1 MLPSKKGQGNLET
14 LILIG
19 GGVLVAVIIVTI
31 LVSLGGQSRDSA
43 SEQVDDVSSSTDG
56 PLPPTITS
64 VKANYLDCET
74 IDVGGTL
81 RKIGLL
87 SFSWKPLS
95 REGTYKLI
103 IENKDNDV
111 LNEGDYT
118 VILDGNIIPEDNLN
132 PIITNNLIVSDID
145 LGNGS
150 CGDSYY
156 LSIEVSKNNQSKK
169 SSRYSFNWSDSGPKT
184 TVISRPLFNPVP
196 GSYNYFSFP
205 STITLDVSDPSFSVY
220 YTIDGS
226 DPYTSG
232 IPYTLGLPISI
243 SPGTTIMAYSEYN
256 SVKSG
261 IASGTYTV
269 SYDTVSSVT
278 ATPDSSINLE
288 DPINVVLSSATS
300 SSTIYYTLDSS
311 IPDCSGSFSEYTS
324 PINVLTDTT
333 IKAIACREN
342 YNDSSVSTFTYSF
355 FVPLDPIIFN
365 PPAGDYS
372 TIQNITLSNSN
383 PGATIHYTT
392 SGFDPTLLSPVYSSP
407 ISVSSPVTIKAMAA
421 VGLNT
426 GPISQADYNVTL
438 PANIAIF
445 SLPSG
450 TYNNNIFVDL
460 STTTPLPYSIYY
472 TTNGDTPTS
481 SSTQY
486 LGTSIPVTRNQTLKA
501 IVYKPGYLASSVTQ
515 ADYTFKLN
523 APTFSP
529 SPGAY
534 SDSQS
539 IAITSVAGAQ
549 IRYTING
556 ATPTQTTGTQINSGE
571 STVPITSTSTLRA
584 ITYKTGWTSSDVSTG
599 VYTINAPAAT
609 PAFSPNGGTFTNS
622 VNVTLSCTTP
632 SSTIR
637 YTTDGT
643 DPTREDGTVYS
654 SPINFTSTTTLKA
667 VCYASGYSTSPVAT
681 QTFTVQLIASPAT
694 FSSPS
699 GTYNNN
705 IFVDLSTTT
714 PLPYS
719 IYYTTNGDTP
729 TSSSTQYLGTSIPVT
744 RNQTL
749 KAIVY
754 KPGYLASSVTQA
766 DYTFKLNAP
775 TFSPSPGAYSDS
787 QSIAITSVAGAQIR
801 YTINGAT
808 PTQTTGTQI
817 NSGESTVPI
826 TSTSTLRAITYKTG
840 WTSSDVSTGVYTI
853 NAPAATPTFSPNGGT
868 HTNSVNVTLSCS
880 TPSSTIRY
888 TTDGTDPTRDDGTV
902 YSSPINFTS
911 TTTLK
916 AVCYAFGYSTSP
928 VATQTFTVQ
937 LIANPATF
945 SSPSGTYNNN
955 IFVDLSTTTPLP
967 YSIYYTT
974 NGDTP
979 TSSSTQYL
987 GTSIPV
993 TRNQTLKA
1001 IVYKSGYLES
1011 SVSQADYTFK
1021 LNSPTFSPLPGTY
1034 STAQNVVIT
1043 SVPGA
1048 QISYTLDNSTPVQG
1062 GVNVINHG
1070 ESVLINSPTPLKA
1083 IAYKTG
1089 WTSSDLVQGYYNVDI
1104 TPDPVTVLG
1113 GGATC
1118 NANATLTATGGANGT
1133 IYYQGTTSNGTST
1146 MNASTSEVVS
1156 SPGTY
1161 YFRARSTSGTWGTQG
1176 SATVSFNTPSVAPT
1190 SITGNTSVCS
1200 GSPTTLTAIGGT
1212 VGTGATYQWYAG
1224 TCGTA
1229 ISLGSSSSLT
1239 VSPTSTT
1246 TYYAR
1251 LSGTCNTTSCVSKT
1265 VTIASPPTVNV
1276 TPGERCGNGSVTL
1289 GATTT
1294 SGTIE
1299 WYTSSTGGSP
1309 IATGNSFT
1317 TPLLNWTTTY
1327 YVGVTGGTCNLTTR
1341 VPVTA
1346 TILSQPGSVSI
1357 SLQNSG
1363 PGFATI
1369 SATGGSGGTIY
1380 FQGTTSMGTSTSLGG
1395 TPQTVNSNGT
1405 YYFRARSTNGC
1416 WGSQSSIN
1424 VTIPA
1429 GLSNLE
1435 LSNNPSGFAF
1445 NSNTYNYN
1453 DIFYLISTTNSITVT
1468 PTGTGTITVNGS
1480 TVSSGSASSPISI
1493 SDGNLK
1499 TITVNVTQGAT
1510 SATYTLKVRKIITT
1524 HTGTATVTEGIS
1536 GGYAY
1541 RVHKFRS
1548 GTGTYTINID
1558 FPMYMLEYLVVGG
1571 GGGGGGY
1578 NGNGGNAGQYRYYG
1592 LVSSSAD
1599 TYDVVV
1605 GSGGSGGSYNTAGTA
1620 GGYSFFNG
1628 TIASGGSGGS
1638 SSTNYACP
1646 PQNRGG
1652 TGSGG
1657 SGSCWASPPG
1667 YGVGGPGTSN
1677 DITGSNVIYAAG
1689 GNSRENS
1696 GSAGAPNTGNGG
1708 DGKASGSGTRGLSG
1722 GSGVVIVRVQIPV

>member
-1 MLPSKKGQGNLET
+1 
-14 LILIG
+14 
-19 GGVLVAVIIVTI
+19 
-31 LVSLGGQSRDSA
+31 
-43 SEQVDDVSSSTDG
+43 
-56 PLPPTITS
+56 
-64 VKANYLDCET
+64 
-74 IDVGGTL
+74 
-81 RKIGLL
+81 
-87 SFSWKPLS
+87 
-95 REGTYKLI
+95 
-103 IENKDNDV
+103 
-111 LNEGDYT
+111 
-118 VILDGNIIPEDNLN
+118 
-132 PIITNNLIVSDID
+132 
-145 LGNGS
+145 
-150 CGDSYY
+150 
-156 LSIEVSKNNQSKK
+156 
-169 SSRYSFNWSDSGPKT
+169 
-184 TVISRPLFNPVP
+184 
-196 GSYNYFSFP
+196 
-205 STITLDVSDPSFSVY
+205 
-220 YTIDGS
+220 
-226 DPYTSG
+226 
-232 IPYTLGLPISI
+232 
-243 SPGTTIMAYSEYN
+243 
-256 SVKSG
+256 
-261 IASGTYTV
+261 
-269 SYDTVSSVT
+269 
-278 ATPDSSINLE
+278 
-288 DPINVVLSSATS
+288 
-300 SSTIYYTLDSS
+300 
-311 IPDCSGSFSEYTS
+311 
-324 PINVLTDTT
+324 
-333 IKAIACREN
+333 
-342 YNDSSVSTFTYSF
+342 
-355 FVPLDPIIFN
+355 
-365 PPAGDYS
+365 
-372 TIQNITLSNSN
+372 
-383 PGATIHYTT
+383 
-392 SGFDPTLLSPVYSSP
+392 
-407 ISVSSPVTIKAMAA
+407 
-421 VGLNT
+421 
-426 GPISQADYNVTL
+426 
-438 PANIAIF
+438 
-445 SLPSG
+445 
-450 TYNNNIFVDL
+450 
-460 STTTPLPYSIYY
+460 
-472 TTNGDTPTS
+472 
-481 SSTQY
+481 
-486 LGTSIPVTRNQTLKA
+486 
-501 IVYKPGYLASSVTQ
+501 
-515 ADYTFKLN
+515 
-523 APTFSP
+523 
-529 SPGAY
+529 
-534 SDSQS
+534 
-539 IAITSVAGAQ
+539 
-549 IRYTING
+549 
-556 ATPTQTTGTQINSGE
+556 
-571 STVPITSTSTLRA
+571 
-584 ITYKTGWTSSDVSTG
+584 
-599 VYTINAPAAT
+599 
-609 PAFSPNGGTFTNS
+609 
-622 VNVTLSCTTP
+622 
-632 SSTIR
+632 
-637 YTTDGT
+637 
-643 DPTREDGTVYS
+643 
-654 SPINFTSTTTLKA
+654 
-667 VCYASGYSTSPVAT
+667 
-681 QTFTVQLIASPAT
+681 
-694 FSSPS
+694 
-699 GTYNNN
+699 
-705 IFVDLSTTT
+705 
-714 PLPYS
+714 
-719 IYYTTNGDTP
+719 
-729 TSSSTQYLGTSIPVT
+729 
-744 RNQTL
+744 
-749 KAIVY
+749 
-754 KPGYLASSVTQA
+754 
-766 DYTFKLNAP
+766 
-775 TFSPSPGAYSDS
+775 
-787 QSIAITSVAGAQIR
+787 
-801 YTINGAT
+801 
-808 PTQTTGTQI
+808 
-817 NSGESTVPI
+817 
-826 TSTSTLRAITYKTG
+826 TSTLRAITYKTG

>member
-1 MLPSKKGQGNLET
+1 MLLSKKGQGNLET

-19 GGVLVAVIIVTI
+19 GGVLVAVVIVTI

-43 SEQVDDVSSSTDG
+43 SEQVDNVSSSTDG

-74 IDVGGTL
+74 IDVGGSL

-103 IENKDNDV
+103 IENKDNYV

-132 PIITNNLIVSDID
+132 PLVTNNLIVSDID

-169 SSRYSFNWSDSGPKT
+169 SSKYSFNWSDSGPKT
-184 TVISRPLFNPVP
+184 TVVSRPLFNPVP

-205 STITLDVSDPSFSVY
+205 STITLDVTDPSVSVY
-220 YTIDGS
+220 YTVDGS

-232 IPYTLGLPISI
+232 IPYTLELPISI
-243 SPGTTIMAYSEYN
+243 SPGTTIKAYSEYN
-256 SVKSG
+256 GLKSG

-288 DPINVVLSSATS
+288 DPINVVLSSATP

-311 IPDCSGSFSEYTS
+311 TPDCSGSFSEYTS
-324 PINVLTDTT
+324 PIIVSTDST

-342 YNDSSVSTFTYSF
+342 YNDSSVSTFTYNF
-355 FVPLDPIIFN
+355 FIPLDPVIFT

-372 TIQNITLSNSN
+372 AIQNITLSNSN

-421 VGLNT
+421 VGSNT

-438 PANIAIF
+438 PANIATF
-445 SLPSG
+445 SIPSG
-450 TYNNNIFVDL
+450 TYNNIIYVDL
-460 STTTPLPYSIYY
+460 LTTTYPPYSIYY
-472 TTNGDTPTS
+472 TTDGSTPTS

-486 LGTSIPVTRNQTLKA
+486 IGTSIEVTRNQTLKA
-501 IVYKPGYLASSVTQ
+501 IVYKPGYLPSSVSQ
-515 ADYTFKLN
+515 ADYAFKLD

-529 SPGAY
+529 LPGAY

-539 IAITSVAGAQ
+539 ITITSVAGAQ

-556 ATPTQTTGTQINSGE
+556 ATPT
-571 STVPITSTSTLRA
+571 P
-584 ITYKTGWTSSDVSTG
+584 
-599 VYTINAPAAT
+599 
-609 PAFSPNGGTFTNS
+609 
-622 VNVTLSCTTP
+622 
-632 SSTIR
+632 
-637 YTTDGT
+637 
-643 DPTREDGTVYS
+643 
-654 SPINFTSTTTLKA
+654 
-667 VCYASGYSTSPVAT
+667 
-681 QTFTVQLIASPAT
+681 
-694 FSSPS
+694 
-699 GTYNNN
+699 
-705 IFVDLSTTT
+705 
-714 PLPYS
+714 
-719 IYYTTNGDTP
+719 
-729 TSSSTQYLGTSIPVT
+729 
-744 RNQTL
+744 
-749 KAIVY
+749 
-754 KPGYLASSVTQA
+754 
-766 DYTFKLNAP
+766 
-775 TFSPSPGAYSDS
+775 
-787 QSIAITSVAGAQIR
+787 
-801 YTINGAT
+801 
-808 PTQTTGTQI
+808 TTGTQI

-888 TTDGTDPTRDDGTV
+888 TTDGTDPSRTDGLV

-916 AVCYAFGYSTSP
+916 AVCYASGYSTSP

-937 LIANPATF
+937 LIASPATF
-945 SSPSGTYNNN
+945 SIPSGTYNEDF
-955 IFVDLSTTTPLP
+955 FVDLLTTTYPP
-967 YSIYYTT
+967 YKIYYTT
-974 NGDTP
+974 DGSTP
-979 TSSSTQYL
+979 TSSSTQYI
-987 GTSIPV
+987 GTSIDV

-1001 IVYKSGYLES
+1001 IVYKSGYLPS
-1011 SVSQADYTFK
+1011 SVSQADYAFK
-1021 LNSPTFSPLPGTY
+1021 LDAPTFSPLPGTY
-1034 STAQNVVIT
+1034 STAQNVVIS
-1043 SVPGA
+1043 SVEGA

-1070 ESVLINSPTPLKA
+1070 ESVLINSPKNLKA

-1089 WTSSDLVQGYYNVDI
+1089 WSLSDLAQGYYNVDI

-1156 SPGTY
+1156 NPGTY
-1161 YFRARSTSGTWGTQG
+1161 YFRSRSTSGTWGTQG

-1200 GSPTTLTAIGGT
+1200 GSPVTLTATGGT
-1212 VGTGATYQWYAG
+1212 VGTGATYQWYVG
-1224 TCGTA
+1224 SCGSA
-1229 ISLGSSSSLT
+1229 ISLGSSSSIT
-1239 VSPTSTT
+1239 ISPTSTA

-1276 TPGERCGNGSVTL
+1276 TPGERCGTGSVTL

-1317 TPLLNWTTTY
+1317 TPSLSSSRTY
-1327 YVGVTGGTCNLTTR
+1327 YVGVNGGTCNLTTR

-1346 TILSQPGSVSI
+1346 TILQNPGSVSLNI
-1357 SLQNSG
+1357 SESG
-1363 PGFATI
+1363 PGYTTI

-1395 TPQTVNSNGT
+1395 SPQTVNSNGT

-1416 WGSQSSIN
+1416 WGSQSGIS
-1424 VTIPA
+1424 VTIPT
-1429 GLSNLE
+1429 GLSNLV
-1435 LSNNPSGFAF
+1435 LSNNPGNF
-1445 NSNTYNYN
+1445 NFDPSVYTY
-1453 DIFYLISTTNSITVT
+1453 DSVRYLITTTNSFTVT
-1468 PTGTGTITVNGS
+1468 PTGSGNITVNGT
-1480 TVSSGSASSPISI
+1480 TVSSGSPSSAISI
-1493 SDGNLK
+1493 SDGLEK
-1499 TITVNVTQGAT
+1499 TVTINVTEGAN
-1510 SATYTLKVRKIITT
+1510 SSTYTLKVRKIITSA
-1524 HTGTATVTEGIS
+1524 TGAYNFSQGTS

-1541 RVHKFRS
+1541 QVYKFTS
-1548 GTGTYTINID
+1548 GTGSFTSNISV
-1558 FPMYMLEYLVVGG
+1558 PSSQLLVVGG
-1571 GGGGGGY
+1571 GGGGGSY
-1578 NGNGGNAGQYRYYG
+1578 NGRGGAGGQLYYSTNYTIPSGSTSISIGAGGTAASAHGIGGTGGTSSFGAISRSGGVGGASGWGLSGAAGRNCSNSSTSGTSWLPEGYAIPGAGCTNSISGSSLEYSRGGYTGWRSGYSVAGPANTGIGGAGNNTYYG
-1592 LVSSSAD
+1592 LA
-1599 TYDVVV
+1599 
-1605 GSGGSGGSYNTAGTA
+1605 
-1620 GGYSFFNG
+1620 
-1628 TIASGGSGGS
+1628 
-1638 SSTNYACP
+1638 
-1646 PQNRGG
+1646 
-1652 TGSGG
+1652 
-1657 SGSCWASPPG
+1657 
-1667 YGVGGPGTSN
+1667 
-1677 DITGSNVIYAAG
+1677 
-1689 GNSRENS
+1689 
-1696 GSAGAPNTGNGG
+1696 
-1708 DGKASGSGTRGLSG
+1708 G